1 MAIKELVH
9 DEAVLSTPCEKAT
22 AEDAQVAQDLLDTMA
37 SLDEAACLHAN
48 QIGVTH
54 NLFAYVD
61 EKDKQHVMFNPVIKL
76 GLAASK
82 QVEGCF
88 THEEPVTVT
97 RYDRIKVSY
106 EELVDGK
113 LVPPQGRLPRL
124 GRAADPAHGRP
135 RQGQVHLSAY
145 EPKGTPLRLV
155 FFCVFC
161 AAFPIAAFS
170 ISLLQAAKMESIP
183 WNAGI
188 SDEDG
193 FKSISRSISRFAG
206 SGSMSRPC
214 ATGCLRRSAQLLLQ
228 IGAFL

>member
-97 RYDRIKVSY
+97 RY
-106 EELVDGK
+106 
-113 LVPPQGRLPRL
+113 
-124 GRAADPAHGRP
+124 A
-135 RQGQVHLSAY
+135 
-145 EPKGTPLRLV
+145 
-155 FFCVFC
+155 
-161 AAFPIAAFS
+161 
-170 ISLLQAAKMESIP
+170 
-183 WNAGI
+183 
-188 SDEDG
+188 
-193 FKSISRSISRFAG
+193 SRSPTRSWWTASWSPARATSAAG
-206 SGSMSRPC
+206 S
-214 ATGCLRRSAQLLLQ
+214 RS
-228 IGAFL
+228 

>member
-1 MAIKELVH
+1 MA
-9 DEAVLSTPCEKAT
+9 
-22 AEDAQVAQDLLDTMA
+22 
-37 SLDEAACLHAN
+37 
-48 QIGVTH
+48 H

-88 THEEPVTVT
+88 THEEPVTIT

-113 LVPPQGRLPRL
+113 LVPRKGDFPRL

-145 EPKGTPLRLV
+145 EPKGHSPSARFLLRGLR
-155 FFCVFC
+155 C
-161 AAFPIAAFS
+161 
-170 ISLLQAAKMESIP
+170 IP
-183 WNAGI
+183 YCGAPA
-188 SDEDG
+188 
-193 FKSISRSISRFAG
+193 R
-206 SGSMSRPC
+206 
-214 ATGCLRRSAQLLLQ
+214 LLLQ
-228 IGAFL
+228 IGTFL